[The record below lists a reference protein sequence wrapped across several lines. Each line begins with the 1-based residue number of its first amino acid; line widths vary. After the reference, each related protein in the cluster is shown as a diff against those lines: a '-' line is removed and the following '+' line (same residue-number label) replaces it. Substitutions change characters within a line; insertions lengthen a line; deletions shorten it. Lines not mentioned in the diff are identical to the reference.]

1 MENAHRYVMAA
12 LRELTG
18 EDDIFKVVE
27 ADEILEKVPAS
38 EGLDKQ
44 HLSFIIRDLRD
55 ADYLKVKYFTPDEYC
70 LLVSPRAEELIAPPA
85 AQTPTVPAAAPDA
98 VLPAALPRTSARRER
113 GAKRVGA
120 GIFLAAF
127 AGGMLGGAIVAMIAI
142 LLQKFAL

>member
-70 LLVSPRAEELIAPPA
+70 LLTVKKLEDEAEETPA
-85 AQTPTVPAAAPDA
+85 DAAAPASKPRVVATRTRSAEDRRQPKA
-98 VLPAALPRTSARRER
+98 PGRVSVLLMAFFGSAL
-113 GAKRVGA
+113 
-120 GIFLAAF
+120 
-127 AGGMLGGAIVAMIAI
+127 GGMIVTAIAI
-142 LLQKFAL
+142 ILQKFAV